1 MSYNIENLKKKIRY
15 RSTYRG
21 TKEMDNLLGSFVD
34 SIIEKIDEHDLVK
47 LLKFLDLD
55 DENILKFYKNIKTDV
70 IVDDNEITRMF
81 KDFKLKKFWWR
92 RDWDSNPGKSCPFAG
107 FQDRCFQPL
116 SHLSVRSVL
125 LLNLFNST
133 RKSINEYKY

>member
-15 RSTYRG
+15 RSNYRG

-81 KDFKLKKFWWR
+81 KEFKLKNF
-92 RDWDSNPGKSCPFAG
+92 
-107 FQDRCFQPL
+107 
-116 SHLSVRSVL
+116 
-125 LLNLFNST
+125 
-133 RKSINEYKY
+133 

>member
-15 RSTYRG
+15 RSNYRG

-81 KDFKLKKFWWR
+81 KDFKLKNF
-92 RDWDSNPGKSCPFAG
+92 
-107 FQDRCFQPL
+107 
-116 SHLSVRSVL
+116 
-125 LLNLFNST
+125 
-133 RKSINEYKY
+133 

>member
-1 MSYNIENLKKKIRY
+1 MNNSIDNLKKKILY
-15 RSTYRG
+15 RSNYRG

-70 IVDDNEITRMF
+70 IIDDNEITRMF
-81 KDFKLKKFWWR
+81 KDFKLKKF
-92 RDWDSNPGKSCPFAG
+92 
-107 FQDRCFQPL
+107 
-116 SHLSVRSVL
+116 
-125 LLNLFNST
+125 
-133 RKSINEYKY
+133 

>member
-15 RSTYRG
+15 RSNYRG

-70 IVDDNEITRMF
+70 IVDDNEISRMF
-81 KDFKLKKFWWR
+81 KDFKLKNF
-92 RDWDSNPGKSCPFAG
+92 
-107 FQDRCFQPL
+107 
-116 SHLSVRSVL
+116 
-125 LLNLFNST
+125 
-133 RKSINEYKY
+133 

>member
-15 RSTYRG
+15 RSNYRG

-70 IVDDNEITRMF
+70 IVDDNQITRMF
-81 KDFKLKKFWWR
+81 KDFKLKK
-92 RDWDSNPGKSCPFAG
+92 
-107 FQDRCFQPL
+107 L
-116 SHLSVRSVL
+116 
-125 LLNLFNST
+125 
-133 RKSINEYKY
+133 